1 MKRTLQRSIQGS
13 RTVPIT
19 RLLTDSNFTPEQRQ
33 VLELAFNC
41 VLRKLNLVDRN
52 DPICEMVGR
61 KVIEI
66 GATGVT
72 NAAAISEIAFRQLV
86 PKGSDD
92 LPVV

>member
-1 MKRTLQRSIQGS
+1 M
-13 RTVPIT
+13 PIT